1 MSTVSDASAVYA
13 ANCVNST
20 AWFER
25 ASRVLAGKVG
35 HDLRYAEPLPMY
47 IERGKGG
54 RKWDVDGKEFVDF
67 LMGNGALLLG
77 HAAPEI
83 LEAIAAVMDRG
94 THFGN
99 DHPLQI
105 EWAELVQRLVPSAEK
120 VRFVNSGSEA
130 TLLAIRVARAF
141 TRRTKLLRFEGHFH
155 GWHDDVVH
163 GFQPPFDADGS
174 LGVPGSVRGNIV
186 AIPDGDLQ
194 LVVDTLASH
203 EDIGA
208 AILEPSG
215 ASWGRVTIDPDFL
228 RGLRE
233 ICTRHGVLL
242 IFDEVVTGFRF
253 SPGGAQELYN
263 VLPDLSCFAKILA
276 GAMPGGAVV
285 GRSDVMKV
293 LDQTGDPRHDR
304 FERVTHL
311 GTFNAS
317 PLAAAAGVALLKQVA
332 TGEPTDKANEITR
345 KLQAS
350 WENVLERHGIAGYVY
365 GPCSTFHVY
374 FETDQTR
381 IRDATSRQ
389 DLYTTDAKRLKGMP
403 AQLIKEYQRRLRY
416 HGVDN
421 MSSTGG
427 VLSAAHTD
435 RDIEDA
441 SEAFEKTVVALRDQG
456 LILTL

>member
-1 MSTVSDASAVYA
+1 MSTVSDAPAVYA
-13 ANCVNST
+13 ANCVNSS

-194 LVVDTLASH
+194 LVEDTLASH

-293 LDQTGDPRHDR
+293 LDQTGDPQHDR

>member
-1 MSTVSDASAVYA
+1 MSTASDAPAVYA

-77 HAAPEI
+77 HAAPEV

-105 EWAELVQRLVPSAEK
+105 EWAELVQKLVPSAER

-141 TRRTKLLRFEGHFH
+141 SRRTKLLRFEGHFH

-194 LVVDTLASH
+194 LVEDTIASNK
-203 EDIGA
+203 DIGS

-228 RGLRE
+228 RGLRD

-253 SPGGAQELYN
+253 SPGGAQELHG

-285 GRSDVMKV
+285 GRADIMKV
-293 LDQTGDPRHDR
+293 LDQTGDPQHDR

-317 PLAAAAGVALLKQVA
+317 PLAAAAGVAVLKQVE
-332 TGEPTDKANEITR
+332 TGKPIEKANAITR
-345 KLQAS
+345 KLHAA
-350 WENVLERHGIAGYVY
+350 WDNVLERHGIAGYVY

-374 FETDQTR
+374 FETDQR
-381 IRDATSRQ
+381 RSRDAASRQ
-389 DLYTTDAKRLKGMP
+389 DLYTTNAKRLKGMP
-403 AQLIKEYQRRLRY
+403 PQLIKEYQRRLRY

-427 VLSAAHTD
+427 ALSSAHTE

-441 SEAFEKTVVALRDQG
+441 TQAFEKTVVALREQR
-456 LILTL
+456 LIHTL

>member
-1 MSTVSDASAVYA
+1 MSTVSDAPAVYA

-194 LVVDTLASH
+194 LVEDTLASH

-276 GAMPGGAVV
+276 GAMPGGAVG
-285 GRSDVMKV
+285 GRADIMKV
-293 LDQTGDPRHDR
+293 LDQTGDPQHDR